1 MCAETLMISA
11 KNGQKN
17 MGRYYWDK
25 KGTVEEATRLS
36 IFKLKEF
43 GLLRGYAATTLTWTR
58 KLSGHKSSIGIIVDT
73 ENLYAKVNYTI
84 TDRNTDE
91 KTDYDY
97 KISLTTTPCN
107 FGGVRYWFICPL
119 SINGV
124 YCGRRTGTLYLA
136 SGGRYF
142 GCRHCYNLSYESRN
156 ESRLGR
162 IGQLG
167 YLLKAERQMEELQS
181 QIKRNFYNGKP
192 TRKFRKLLLM
202 QNKLNAYL
210 DSPAVSKLLCRQ

>member
-1 MCAETLMISA
+1 MP
-11 KNGQKN
+11 
-17 MGRYYWDK
+17 RYFYWDK
-25 KGTVEEATRLS
+25 KDTVEDCTKLS

-58 KLSGHKSSIGIIVDT
+58 KLSGKKSSIGILVDT

-119 SINGV
+119 SVNGV

-136 SGGRYF
+136 SGGHYF

-156 ESRLGR
+156 ECRLGR
-162 IGQLG
+162 FGQLG
-167 YLLKAERQMEELQS
+167 YVLKADRQYEELYKS
-181 QIKRNFYNGKP
+181 IKRWTWRGRP
-192 TRKFRKLLLM
+192 TRKARKLQSLEQKM
-202 QNKLNAYL
+202 NR
-210 DSPAVSKLLCRQ
+210 AVSLSTMFLNEEE

>member
-1 MCAETLMISA
+1 VCRNLNDFGK

-25 KGTVEEATRLS
+25 KDTVEEATRLS
-36 IFKLKEF
+36 MFKLKEF
-43 GLLRGYAATTLTWTR
+43 GLLRGYAATTLTWTC
-58 KLSGHKSSIGIIVDT
+58 KLSGHKSSIGIVVDT

-119 SINGV
+119 SVNGV

-156 ESRLGR
+156 ESRHGMF
-162 IGQLG
+162 GAYG
-167 YLLKAERQMEELQS
+167 VVLKADRQIEELYKN
-181 QIKRNFYNGKP
+181 IKRWTWRGRP
-192 TRKFRKLLLM
+192 TRKARRLKVLEQQLERGLA
-202 QNKLNAYL
+202 LSSRYI
-210 DSPAVSKLLCRQ
+210 R

>member
-1 MCAETLMISA
+1 
-11 KNGQKN
+11 
-17 MGRYYWDK
+17 MGRYYFDAK
-25 KGTVEEATRLS
+25 TTVEQATQLN

-43 GLLRGYAATTLTWTR
+43 GLLDGFRASTLTWTHR
-58 KLSGHKSSIGIIVDT
+58 PSGHENSIGITVDI
-73 ENLYAKVNYTI
+73 EEPKPYVKVKYT
-84 TDRNTDE
+84 NTSRSTGE

-119 SINGV
+119 SKNGV

-136 SGGRYF
+136 SGGHYF

-162 IGQLG
+162 IGNIG
-167 YLLKAERQMEELQS
+167 FPIVAERKIEELYS
-181 QIKRNFYNGKP
+181 QIKRWTWRGKP
-192 TRKFRKLLLM
+192 TRKARKLKAIEAKMDAYPNRLTIEELL
-202 QNKLNAYL
+202 L
-210 DSPAVSKLLCRQ
+210 SKT